1 MTTYSVEQVRCH
13 LRTLTG
19 ALLLAACGDSSPPVE
34 PPPTDVACNGVST
47 AVRAPAVL
55 ESVVLSG
62 ASIACFALA
71 GGDRQYLVIPQLT
84 AASLPYGGYGFRLGD
99 PNASPVVSS
108 VQPVPEVIDTRPALQ
123 VLQEFGGGETN
134 RDAQSR
140 LDAQLRRQ
148 EAVWAAT
155 PRRHADLP
163 SLSVHGTASEEPLLL
178 RRFSVLNTLDEP
190 PAFSAVGARLR
201 FSGARVLVYVD
212 TLAETV
218 FAEAEVRA
226 LGALYDQTLVGAV
239 TSAFGDGSDIDGNGR
254 VIVLLTPTVN
264 SMVSAARCASSG
276 FVRGFFYNNDL
287 GGTTATSNRGEVIYG
302 FVPDETG
309 RWSCPHTKTEV
320 LSNLAPTFMHELQH
334 MISFGEHAI
343 ERGGTTEEA
352 WLNEGLSHMAEE
364 IGSLVYE
371 TRFPA
376 PSGRAQP
383 SQLFPDSAAPFIT
396 PNVLYSYRY
405 LFSSAIYSLTNCAPG
420 TFCSL
425 AERGG
430 VWLYL
435 RWLADQQGDALFR
448 KLVETRLTGRAN
460 IEAAMG
466 RPTASLLGDFAMAVS
481 ADSLVG
487 MPKMSAPVPLRF
499 ASRNLRRV
507 YKGLFDAVGLI
518 GGVGRPFPIE
528 PLPLTPGVSVTG
540 TMRPGTFLTYR
551 IRVGSGTSSAT
562 LRFVSS
568 DGTPFPLTSGAQVS
582 VLRLP

>member
-1 MTTYSVEQVRCH
+1 MTTYSASCLGRFARA
-13 LRTLTG
+13 LSA
-19 ALLLAACGDSSPPVE
+19 ALLLTACGDNARPIE
-34 PPPTDVACNGVST
+34 PPPDTACNGVAT

-62 ASIACFALA
+62 ASLACFALA

-84 AASLPYGGYGFRLGD
+84 DASLPYGGYGFRLGD
-99 PNASPVVSS
+99 PNASAVVAS
-108 VQPVPEVIDTRPALQ
+108 VQHAPDAIDSRSALQ
-123 VLQEFGGGETN
+123 VLQEFADGQVDH

-148 EAVWAAT
+148 EAAWAAT
-155 PRRHADLP
+155 PRRRADVP
-163 SLSVHGTASEEPLLL
+163 SLSVRGTAPEEPALL

-190 PAFSAVGARLR
+190 PAFSGVGARLR
-201 FSGARVLVYVD
+201 FSGSRVLVYVD
-212 TLAETV
+212 TLAETA
-218 FAEAEVRA
+218 FAEAELRA

-239 TSAFGDGSDIDGNGR
+239 TSAFGDGSDIDANGR
-254 VIVLLTPTVN
+254 VIFLLTPTVN

-309 RWSCPHTKTEV
+309 RWSCPHSKTEV

-405 LFSSAIYSLTNCAPG
+405 LFSSATYSLTNCAPG

-435 RWLADQQGDALFR
+435 RWLADQQGDGLFR

-460 IEAAMG
+460 IEAAMA
-466 RPTASLLGDFAMAVS
+466 RPTAALLGDFAMAVS
-481 ADSLVG
+481 ADSLIG
-487 MPKMSAPVPLRF
+487 MPKSSAPVPLRF

-507 YKGLFDAVGLI
+507 YKGLFDAVGII

-528 PLPLTPGVSVTG
+528 PLPLTPGTSVTG

-551 IRVGSGTSSAT
+551 IRIGTGTSSAA
-562 LRFVSS
+562 LRFVAS
-568 DGTPFPLTSGAQVS
+568 DGTPFPLTSGAQVA